1 MITPTMIEY
10 CGTIRT
16 IKDIISVS
24 LDIEGN
30 REFRYILESP
40 TDDWRWREDLLLP
53 DPIKIIHSHCEKC
66 IMCCDDCELL
76 IYKNSF

>member
-1 MITPTMIEY
+1 MITPAMIEY

-16 IKDIISVS
+16 IKDIIPVS

-30 REFRYILESP
+30 KEFRYILESP
-40 TDDWRWREDLLLP
+40 DDWRWREDLLLP

-76 IYKNSF
+76 IYKSNF